1 MKPGM
6 NDIDILKAPLRQPTL
21 GVMVERGDRGGLA
34 LSVVAP
40 CYNEAAGLR
49 EFHRRVSAVCHEVVG
64 AGYEIILVNDGS
76 RDDTWSVM
84 GELAA
89 SDPHVVAINLSRNH
103 GHQLALTA
111 GLQFTRG
118 NRILIIDAD
127 LQDPPEL
134 LHQMMCRADEGAD
147 VVYGQRD
154 IRQGETLFKRTTARL
169 FYLLLQH
176 SVEIDIPRDT
186 GDFRLMSRR
195 ALNVLNTMP
204 ERDRFV
210 RGMVSW
216 IGLRQM
222 PVRYARAPR
231 FAGAGN
237 YPFRKMLRFALDAV
251 TGFSTR
257 PLRIASYLGALTGAL
272 GLVLI
277 GYVTAAILLG
287 YAVAGWASVMT
298 TVVLLGSSQLFI
310 LGIIGEYLGRLYLE
324 AKNRP
329 LFVVSEI
336 LTAAELESRKELVQH
351 AGNNIEKADKAH
363 RV

>member
-1 MKPGM
+1 M
-6 NDIDILKAPLRQPTL
+6 NDIDVL
-21 GVMVERGDRGGLA
+21 GVPRQTQAMSRGPLPELRLGMIAGAPVQGGLA

-40 CYNEAAGLR
+40 CYNEALGLL
-49 EFHRRVSAVCHEVVG
+49 EFHRRVSAVCSKVVG
-64 AGYEIILVNDGS
+64 TEYEIVLVNDGS
-76 RDDTWSVM
+76 GDDTWSIM
-84 GELAA
+84 GHLAA
-89 SDPHVVAINLSRNH
+89 ADAHVVAINLSRNY

-118 NRILIIDAD
+118 NRIMIIDAD

-134 LHQMMCRADEGAD
+134 LDQMMRRMDEGAD
-147 VVYGQRD
+147 VIYGQREV
-154 IRQGETLFKRTTARL
+154 RQGETWFKRTTASL
-169 FYLLLQH
+169 FYQLLQKL
-176 SVEIDIPRDT
+176 VEIEIPRDA

-195 ALNVLNTMP
+195 ALSVLNTMP

-216 IGLRQM
+216 IGLRQ
-222 PVRYARAPR
+222 VAVGYTRAPR

-237 YPFRKMLRFALDAV
+237 YPLRKMLRFALDAV

-257 PLRIASYLGALTGAL
+257 PLRIASYLGAVSGAL

-277 GYVTAAILLG
+277 AYVTAAIVLG
-287 YAVAGWASVMT
+287 YTVAGWASVMT
-298 TVVLLGSSQLFI
+298 TVVMLGSSQLFI

-336 LTAAELESRKELVQH
+336 LTAAELESRKETGQR
-351 AGNNIEKADKAH
+351 AANP
-363 RV
+363 